1 MIRGLLSRAYEE
13 ELPLAD
19 AMAATFAQETGL
31 PPYQYTTDTVAK
43 VGTSG
48 YVYTRNLLATRVFR
62 CPVIFF
68 EPYVMNSTE
77 GFARIEAGDY
87 DGTREFNGVQRKS
100 IFREYAQALTELL
113 TDSCRTH

>member
-1 MIRGLLSRAYEE
+1 MVRRVLRRTSDV

-19 AMAATFAQETGL
+19 AIATTFAQETGL
-31 PPYQYTTDTVAK
+31 PPYEYTTDTVAK

-48 YVYTRNLLATRVFR
+48 YVYARNLLATRIFR
-62 CPVIFF
+62 CPVIYF

-87 DGTREFNGVQRKS
+87 EGTREFNGVQRKS
-100 IFREYAQALTELL
+100 IFREYAQAV
-113 TDSCRTH
+113 